1 MACHD
6 VNEAESCHMLGLLWS
21 MVYGVLE
28 LLQIRPD
35 YKLFS
40 KARFPPL
47 PFGNHMGTESGT

>member
-1 MACHD
+1 
-6 VNEAESCHMLGLLWS
+6 MLGLLWS

-47 PFGNHMGTESGT
+47 PFGNHMGTESGIW